1 MFLKCEW
8 SKQLLLWQD
17 VMLWVNSR
25 WQQTLMFLFLQHFSF
40 TQFICSE
47 VEEIKRILYFSK
59 SSKTTI
65 KYSFTSK
72 SPAFNNILKLWEIK
86 CSESWN
92 SWVFLSDMWRKSRRC
107 VHQSSHNI
115 VYWSQYESNS
125 GQTGLMMVCV
135 YSVSICC
142 RLFYEGWY

>member
-1 MFLKCEW
+1 MIVFTATLSLYLNTGGVYWSTESCWGSVTPLDLIISNIFISFESLNVPVFMFWKCEW

-25 WQQTLMFLFLQHFSF
+25 WQQTLMFLFLQHLSF
-40 TQFICSE
+40 TQFLCSE

-65 KYSFTSK
+65 KYSFTSQ

-86 CSESWN
+86 CSE
-92 SWVFLSDMWRKSRRC
+92 
-107 VHQSSHNI
+107 
-115 VYWSQYESNS
+115 
-125 GQTGLMMVCV
+125 
-135 YSVSICC
+135 
-142 RLFYEGWY
+142 

>member
-1 MFLKCEW
+1 MYLNTGGVYWSTGCDYFKHLHFFLKPKCSCFHVLKCEW

-25 WQQTLMFLFLQHFSF
+25 WQQTLMFLFLQHLSF

-107 VHQSSHNI
+107 VHQSSHNT
-115 VYWSQYESNS
+115 V
-125 GQTGLMMVCV
+125 
-135 YSVSICC
+135 
-142 RLFYEGWY
+142 